1 MKVVAPDDS
10 ESQPAN
16 AAGAA
21 RAAKG
26 ATPPGPRGSLLLGSL
41 RRVQREP
48 LELLREGFR
57 EHGDVVRYRF
67 ATTRALLL
75 AHPDHIRHVLHDNH
89 RNYDKHN
96 VDYAMLRRLLGNG
109 LLTSDGAFWHRQ
121 RRLMAPMF
129 HRQRVAG
136 FCNLMVDSTLE
147 MLERWDALAQS
158 GEPFDVAAEM
168 ARLTLAIVAK
178 ALFSADVS
186 GDAEAIG
193 AALTE
198 VNRQLGEFSLLDM
211 FKMIPTPRKRRFR
224 AAVSA
229 LDQVVGKI
237 IDQRRHTAH
246 RNQDLL
252 SMLLEAVDEETDKGM
267 TPRQVRDEVLTL
279 LLAGHETTANA
290 LAWTWYLLA
299 QNQEAE
305 ERLHREIAS
314 VIGERAPNALDLPQL
329 TYTRMV
335 IEESMRLY
343 PPAWAISRNAIG
355 EDEIGGYRVARKTNI
370 IICSF
375 VTHRHPAFWEEPER
389 FDPERF
395 SPERSE
401 GRPNFAYLPFGGG
414 PRICIGNGFAMTEA
428 QLVVA
433 TMAQRYR
440 LRLAPGHPVE
450 LHPLITLRPR
460 HGMRMTLHPAG
471 DGAMSETLDRAAP

>member
-1 MKVVAPDDS
+1 VNTTAPDHSLD
-10 ESQPAN
+10 ESADV
-16 AAGAA
+16 AGAA
-21 RAAKG
+21 RLAKG
-26 ATPPGPRGSLLLGSL
+26 AIPPGPRGRLLLGSL

-48 LELLREGFR
+48 LELLREGFQDY
-57 EHGDVVRYRF
+57 GDVVRFRF

-96 VDYAMLRRLLGNG
+96 VDYAMLRRLLSNG

-147 MLERWDALAQS
+147 MLARWEKLEQRAT
-158 GEPFDVAAEM
+158 PFDVAAEM
-168 ARLTLAIVAK
+168 ARLTLAIVAR

-186 GDAEAIG
+186 DDTEAIG

-211 FKMIPTPRKRRFR
+211 FRMIPTPRKRRFR

-237 IDQRRHTAH
+237 VEQRRNTAY
-246 RNQDLL
+246 RNEDLL
-252 SMLLEAVDEETDKGM
+252 SMLLDAVDEETNKAM

-299 QNQEAE
+299 QNPKAE
-305 ERLHREIAS
+305 DRLHHEIAS
-314 VIGERAPNALDLPQL
+314 VIGERAPNVLDLPEL
-329 TYTRMV
+329 RYTRMV

-343 PPAWAISRNAIG
+343 PPAWVISRNAIG

-375 VTHRHPAFWEEPER
+375 VTHRHPAFWDEPER

-395 SPERSE
+395 SPARS
-401 GRPNFAYLPFGGG
+401 GGAAKFRLPAVRWW
-414 PRICIGNGFAMTEA
+414 PAHLYR
-428 QLVVA
+428 Q
-433 TMAQRYR
+433 R
-440 LRLAPGHPVE
+440 LRDDRGATG
-450 LHPLITLRPR
+450 R
-460 HGMRMTLHPAG
+460 GDDSPAL
-471 DGAMSETLDRAAP
+471 SAAPRTGASGGTPSASYAAPAPWDTDDTASG

>member
-1 MKVVAPDDS
+1 MNTAV
-10 ESQPAN
+10 
-16 AAGAA
+16 
-21 RAAKG
+21 AAKG
-26 ATPPGPRGSLLLGSL
+26 AKGVMPPGPRGDFLLGSL
-41 RRVQREP
+41 RRVQHEP

-57 EHGDVVRYRF
+57 EYGDVVRYRF
-67 ATTRALLL
+67 GNTRAFLL

-89 RNYDKHN
+89 RNYDKNN

-109 LLTSDGAFWHRQ
+109 LLTSDGAFWLRQ

-136 FCNLMVDSTLE
+136 FCNLMVNSTLE
-147 MLERWDALAQS
+147 MFDLWEELALI
-158 GEPFDVAAEM
+158 GEPLDIADEM
-168 ARLTLAIVAK
+168 ARLTLKIVAK

-186 GDAEAIG
+186 DDAGAIG

-211 FKMIPTPRKRRFR
+211 LWMIPTPRKRRFH
-224 AAVSA
+224 AAVRA

-237 IDQRRHTAH
+237 IDERRRSAY

-299 QNQEAE
+299 QNPAAADKLHQEVVGVLG
-305 ERLHREIAS
+305 R
-314 VIGERAPNALDLPQL
+314 RAPDGLDLPQL
-329 TYTRMV
+329 PYTRMV
-335 IEESMRLY
+335 VEESMRLY

-355 EDEIGGYRVARKTNI
+355 DDEIGGYHVRRKTNL

-375 VTHRHPAFWEEPER
+375 ITHRHPEFWEEPER

-395 SPERSE
+395 SPARSE

-414 PRICIGNGFAMTEA
+414 PRICIGNSFAMTEA

-433 TMAQRYR
+433 TVAQRYR
-440 LRLAPGHPVE
+440 LRLVPGHPVE
-450 LHPLITLRPR
+450 LHPLVTLRPR
-460 HGMRMTLHPAG
+460 HGMRMTVHRA
-471 DGAMSETLDRAAP
+471 DEAVEIAEVSNRAAR

>member
-1 MKVVAPDDS
+1 MNSAV
-10 ESQPAN
+10 
-16 AAGAA
+16 AA

-26 ATPPGPRGSLLLGSL
+26 ATPRGPRGDFLLGSL
-41 RRVQREP
+41 RRVQHEP

-57 EHGDVVRYRF
+57 EYGDVVRYRF
-67 ATTRALLL
+67 GNTHAFLL

-89 RNYDKHN
+89 RNYDKNN

-109 LLTSDGAFWHRQ
+109 LLTSDGAFWLRQ

-136 FCNLMVDSTLE
+136 FCNLMVNSTLE
-147 MLERWDALAQS
+147 MFDLWEELALI
-158 GEPFDVAAEM
+158 GEPIDIADEM
-168 ARLTLAIVAK
+168 ARLTLKIVAK

-186 GDAEAIG
+186 DDAGAIG

-211 FKMIPTPRKRRFR
+211 FWMIPTPRKRRFR
-224 AAVSA
+224 AAVRA

-237 IDQRRHTAH
+237 IDERRRSAH

-290 LAWTWYLLA
+290 LTWTWYLLA
-299 QNQEAE
+299 QNPAAADKLHQEVVGVLG
-305 ERLHREIAS
+305 RRTPD
-314 VIGERAPNALDLPQL
+314 GLDLPKL
-329 TYTRMV
+329 PYTRMV
-335 IEESMRLY
+335 VEESMRLY

-355 EDEIGGYRVARKTNI
+355 DDEIGGYHVRRKTNL

-375 VTHRHPAFWEEPER
+375 ITHRHPEFWEEPER

-395 SPERSE
+395 SPARSE

-414 PRICIGNGFAMTEA
+414 PRICIGNSFAMTEA

-433 TMAQRYR
+433 TVAQRYR
-440 LRLAPGHPVE
+440 LRLVPGHPVE
-450 LHPLITLRPR
+450 LHPLVTLRPR
-460 HGMRMTLHPAG
+460 HGMRMTVHRA
-471 DGAMSETLDRAAP
+471 DEVVDMAEVSDRAAR

>member
-1 MKVVAPDDS
+1 L
-10 ESQPAN
+10 
-16 AAGAA
+16 A
-21 RAAKG
+21 RS
-26 ATPPGPRGSLLLGSL
+26 ATPPGPRGHLVLGSL
-41 RRVQREP
+41 REVQRDP
-48 LELLREGFR
+48 LGLLREGFR
-57 EHGDVVRYRF
+57 DHGDVVRLRF
-67 ATTRALLL
+67 GTTRALLL
-75 AHPDHIRHVLHDNH
+75 AHPEHIGHVLHDNY

-96 VDYAMLRRLLGNG
+96 VDYALLRRLLGNG

-136 FCNLMVDSTLE
+136 FCNLMVNSTLE

-158 GEPFDVAAEM
+158 GASFDVAAEM
-168 ARLTLAIVAK
+168 TRLTLAIVAK

-186 GDAEAIG
+186 DDAEAIG

-211 FKMIPTPRKRRFR
+211 LWMIPTPRKRRFR
-224 AAVSA
+224 AAVQT
-229 LDQVVGKI
+229 LDEVVGKI
-237 IDQRRHTAH
+237 VDERRRATH
-246 RNQDLL
+246 RNEDLL
-252 SMLLEAVDEETDKGM
+252 SMLLDAVDEETNKGM

-299 QNQEAE
+299 QNPAAE
-305 ERLHREIAS
+305 SKLHDEIAS
-314 VIGERAPNALDLPQL
+314 TLGERAPGAPDLPQL
-329 TYTRMV
+329 RYTRMV

-355 EDEIGGYRVARKTNI
+355 EDEIGGYPVRPRTNI

-395 SPERSE
+395 SSQRSA
-401 GRPNFAYLPFGGG
+401 GRPDFAYLPFGGG
-414 PRICIGNGFAMTEA
+414 PRICIGNSFATIEA

-433 TMAQRYR
+433 TIAQRYR

-460 HGMRMTLHPAG
+460 HGIRMTLYPA
-471 DGAMSETLDRAAP
+471 DADAAAAETRGRAAR